1 MTRIILEGFGISEWV
16 NLGAGGILLVLV
28 GVLILIFW
36 NMYKHQNKEVESR
49 EEEIR
54 KREEAQR
61 QSNKE
66 EKQEL
71 YNVVKEGSDTMTAA
85 ARKIEEVAIKLAQLV
100 EAQGKVHTGPYTK
113 QEEEEHERFNK
124 EVYNTLTKIREKTS
138 VSRALLFVYH
148 NGSHSLNCAYNF
160 IKFSLIGESYGK
172 AYKSSYQD
180 LQGRSSYIM
189 GDWVSLLKEHRKGVI
204 IKDIEELRDKD
215 EFLYQFFNHRQVTGF
230 IAQGVYD
237 INDEMLLGF
246 VIAEYVTATPS
257 FSEEEWKENKTAVTR
272 AADKFSAY
280 MSISNEDER
289 IRNSKANEDGG
300 DE

>member
-1 MTRIILEGFGISEWV
+1 MMYVILSEFGVNEWV

-36 NMYKHQNKEVESR
+36 NMYKHQNKDMESR
-49 EEEIR
+49 EQELR
-54 KREEAQR
+54 DREEAQR

-71 YNVVKEGSDTMTAA
+71 YSVVREGSDTMTAA

-100 EAQGKVHTGPYTK
+100 EAQSKAHSGPYTK

-124 EVYNTLTKIREKTS
+124 EVYNTLTKVREKTS

-148 NGSHSLNCAYNF
+148 NGSHSLNCTYNF
-160 IKFSLIGESYGK
+160 IKFSLIGESYGN

-189 GDWVSLLKEHRKGVI
+189 GDWASLLKEHRKGLIV
-204 IKDIEELRDKD
+204 KDIEELKDKD
-215 EFLYQFFNHRQVTGF
+215 EFLYQFFDHRQVKGF

-237 INDEMLLGF
+237 KNDEMLLGF
-246 VIAEYVTATPS
+246 IISEYVAVTPN
-257 FSEEEWKENKTAVTR
+257 FSEEEWKENKTSVTR

-289 IRNSKANEDGG
+289 IRNSKENEDGG

>member
-1 MTRIILEGFGISEWV
+1 
-16 NLGAGGILLVLV
+16 
-28 GVLILIFW
+28 
-36 NMYKHQNKEVESR
+36 MYKHQNKDVESR
-49 EEEIR
+49 EEELR

-71 YNVVKEGSDTMTAA
+71 YNVVKEGSDTMIAA
-85 ARKIEEVAIKLAQLV
+85 ARKIEEVAAKLAQLV

-124 EVYNTLTKIREKTS
+124 EVHNTLTKIREKTN
-138 VSRALLFVYH
+138 VSRVLLFVYH

-189 GDWVSLLKEHRKGVI
+189 GDWVSLLKEHRKGVV
-204 IKDIEELRDKD
+204 IKDIEELKDKD
-215 EFLYQFFNHRQVTGF
+215 EFLYQFFSHRQVAGF
-230 IAQGVYD
+230 IAQGIYD
-237 INDEMLLGF
+237 TNDEMLLGF
-246 VIAEYVTATPS
+246 VIAEYVAVTPA
-257 FSEEEWKENKTAVTR
+257 FLEEEWKENKTAVTR
-272 AADKFSAY
+272 AADKLSAC

-289 IRNSKANEDGG
+289 IRNSKENEDGG
-300 DE
+300 GDE